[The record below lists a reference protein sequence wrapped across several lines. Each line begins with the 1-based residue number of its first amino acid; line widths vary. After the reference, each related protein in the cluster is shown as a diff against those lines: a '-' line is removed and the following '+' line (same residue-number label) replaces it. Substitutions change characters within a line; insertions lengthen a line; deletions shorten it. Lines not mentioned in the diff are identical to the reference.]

1 VTPTAKSL
9 TLDLLSTIGE
19 RWMPVRA
26 LVAAA
31 GHFDIEENSLRVALA
46 RLLAAGMVER
56 DERGEYRLG
65 RRASAVQQQVRSW
78 RTIEDRVRPWD
89 GGWIGV
95 HTGALRRESR
105 STLERRRRALRFL
118 GFREL
123 APGLEVRPDNLSASR
138 EELHRELTAL
148 GLPSAAPVFSMEM
161 IDGDS
166 DAKARELWDG
176 DALVA
181 GYRRSRAELA
191 GSEARLPEL
200 SAHEA
205 MVESFLLGGR
215 VIRQIVL
222 DPLLPEPIVPAAERR
237 ELVAA
242 MRRYDKLGHACWR
255 AFFAQYRLTSMR
267 APVHSDPAR
276 ATEATPAA

>member
-1 VTPTAKSL
+1 MQATAKSL
-9 TLDLLSTIGE
+9 TLDLLSTIGDHS
-19 RWMPVRA
+19 MPVRA

-31 GHFDIEENSLRVALA
+31 GLFDIEENSLRVALA
-46 RLLAAGMVER
+46 RLLASGMVER
-56 DERGEYRLG
+56 NERGEYRLG
-65 RRASAVQQQVRSW
+65 HRAAAVQQQVRSW
-78 RTIEDRVRPWD
+78 RRIEDRIRPWD

-95 HTGALRRESR
+95 HIAALRRESR

-138 EELHRELTAL
+138 EMLHRELVAL
-148 GLPSAAPVFSMEM
+148 GLPSGAPVFSMAM

-166 DAKARELWDG
+166 DSAARALWDG
-176 DALVA
+176 DALIA
-181 GYRRSRAELA
+181 AYHRSRAELA
-191 GSEARLPEL
+191 SSEGRLPGY
-200 SAHEA
+200 SAREA

-222 DPLLPEPIVPAAERR
+222 DPLLPEPIVSGTERR
-237 ELVAA
+237 ALVAA

-255 AFFAQYRLTSMR
+255 GFFARYHLTSLR
-267 APVHSDPAR
+267 APVHSETAR
-276 ATEATPAA
+276 DTEAMPAA

>member
-1 VTPTAKSL
+1 
-9 TLDLLSTIGE
+9 
-19 RWMPVRA
+19 MPVRA

-31 GHFDIEENSLRVALA
+31 SLFGIGENSLRVALA
-46 RLLAAGMVER
+46 RLLAGAMLER

-65 RRASAVQQQVRSW
+65 RRAAAVQQQVRSW
-78 RTIEDRVRPWD
+78 RRIEDRVRTWN

-123 APGLEVRPDNLSASR
+123 VAGLEVRPDNLSASL
-138 EELHRELTAL
+138 EALHRELAAL
-148 GLPSAAPVFSMEM
+148 GLPSAAPVFSMAR
-161 IDGDS
+161 IDADR
-166 DAKARELWDG
+166 AAAARALWDG

-181 GYRRSRAELA
+181 DYRRSRAELA
-191 GSEARLPEL
+191 SSEARLPEL
-200 SAHEA
+200 SERES

-255 AFFAQYRLTSMR
+255 AFFAQYRLTSLR
-267 APVHSDPAR
+267 APVHSEPAR
-276 ATEATPAA
+276 DAEAMPAA

>member
-1 VTPTAKSL
+1 MTPAAKSL

-19 RWMPVRA
+19 RSMPVRA

-31 GHFDIEENSLRVALA
+31 SLFGIEENSLRVALA
-46 RLLAAGMVER
+46 RLLAGGMVER

-65 RRASAVQQQVRSW
+65 RRAAAVQQQVRSW
-78 RTIEDRVRPWD
+78 RRIEDRVRAWD

-123 APGLEVRPDNLSASR
+123 VPGLEVRPDNFSASL
-138 EELHRELTAL
+138 EALHRELAAL
-148 GLPSAAPVFSMEM
+148 GLPSAAPVFSVAR
-161 IDGDS
+161 IDADW
-166 DAKARELWDG
+166 DAAARALWDG

-181 GYRRSRAELA
+181 DYRRSRAELA
-191 GSEARLPEL
+191 SSEARLPAL
-200 SAHEA
+200 SARES

-237 ELVAA
+237 ELVAT

-255 AFFAQYRLTSMR
+255 AFFARYHLTSLR
-267 APVHSDPAR
+267 APVHSEPAHDS
-276 ATEATPAA
+276 EAMPAA